1 MQTLTWGADYKHIL
15 QSDVGGLREN
25 DLQYLPLSLAYRGM
39 WLGSA
44 QPTVVDATLVLGM
57 RGLLGNSD
65 RQFDAKRAQAS
76 SSFAALKAGWQGSTE
91 LPGYAAWT
99 VGAKVEGQLASGVL
113 LPSEQFVGGGADS
126 VRGYLEGERSGDQ
139 ALRASFEISSPNT
152 KLGDLLGWRIRGLAF
167 IEGVVLQNLDTAAEV
182 SRLQHLPSAK
192 ELLSKHRVEM
202 QLAALNELVLTA
214 ASVADPAST
223 SYVVSVAAAEDAGRE
238 SALHF
243 TPPR

>member
-1 MQTLTWGADYKHIL
+1 VKTD
-15 QSDVGGLREN
+15 
-25 DLQYLPLSLAYRGM
+25 
-39 WLGSA
+39 
-44 QPTVVDATLVLGM
+44 
-57 RGLLGNSD
+57 
-65 RQFDAKRAQAS
+65 
-76 SSFAALKAGWQGSTE
+76 SFKKA
-91 LPGYAAWT
+91 P
-99 VGAKVEGQLASGVL
+99 
-113 LPSEQFVGGGADS
+113 
-126 VRGYLEGERSGDQ
+126 
-139 ALRASFEISSPNT
+139 RASHHAARVAPY
-152 KLGDLLGWRIRGLAF
+152 
-167 IEGVVLQNLDTAAEV
+167 TAAEV